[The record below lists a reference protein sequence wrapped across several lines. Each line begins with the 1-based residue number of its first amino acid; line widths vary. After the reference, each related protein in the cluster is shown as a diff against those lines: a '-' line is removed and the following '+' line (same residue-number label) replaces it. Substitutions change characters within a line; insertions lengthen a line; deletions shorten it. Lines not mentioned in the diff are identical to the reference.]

1 VGMLLRILFAVVLV
15 AATWN
20 PTGWSYVQWALIDT
34 STFDATKIYKVGE
47 TARAPDFSMGIENVK
62 ECKVPYYFKPKKGN
76 VKLMGLAGMSPRG
89 KIAGKYDL
97 SIVSPEENS
106 YPFCPEQV
114 MPRRKTRPTSAEP
127 KAAFIAAAK
136 AAGADEDEK
145 RWEARLKAVAK
156 LPPKPVKKGSAHRG
170 STR

>member
-1 VGMLLRILFAVVLV
+1 MMSIGDSLHLSTAIING
-15 AATWN
+15 ATEFHTRDKN
-20 PTGWSYVQWALIDT
+20 S
-34 STFDATKIYKVGE
+34 
-47 TARAPDFSMGIENVK
+47 
-62 ECKVPYYFKPKKGN
+62 KKGN
-76 VKLMGLAGMSPRG
+76 VKLMGPAGMSPRG

-156 LPPKPVKKGSAHRG
+156 LPAKPVKKGSAHRG